1 MNQPNSSQRILWWL
15 LAAMLGFIMFVL
27 SILAVGYSQM
37 YTGISED
44 VQENTRLTTKHETDI
59 GYIGNTLTEISR
71 KIDILINEKL
81 ARL

>member
-1 MNQPNSSQRILWWL
+1 MTQLNTSQRILWWL
-15 LAAMLGFIMFVL
+15 LAAMLGFVMFVL

-59 GYIGNTLTEISR
+59 GYIGNTLSEISR